1 MAGGAQHWTTE
12 WRRFAYVRRITSGV
26 FYMLR
31 TDCAWAPVVF
41 PPRVRRL
48 DGISVGIHAQLRELV
63 RLHAGSDPASS
74 AAVIGT
80 YALDTVQ
87 MCNYVGKNSPTRPM
101 KRARRHG

>member
-12 WRRFAYVRRITSGV
+12 WRRFAYMRRITSGV

-63 RLHAGSDPASS
+63 RLHAGSDPTPQRPPSLTHTPS
-74 AAVIGT
+74 IPFKCVI
-80 YALDTVQ
+80 
-87 MCNYVGKNSPTRPM
+87 M
-101 KRARRHG
+101 